1 MIKADFAVMMNIHAL
16 ATIKRDHAIAW
27 KNVMQEIIGEAKH
40 RTPFEWGFNQESINP
55 NGAVNVRG
63 EIDIDP
69 DNIDLDVFTTSGYG
83 GYLEVG
89 TRKMGPRP
97 YIVPA
102 VEYVMGDVGA
112 KILSGSI
119 SGRRRDPTTGRFVSR
134 GGVRE
139 T

>member
-1 MIKADFAVMMNIHAL
+1 MIKADFAVMMNVAAL
-16 ATIKRDHAIAW
+16 PLMKKQNAVAW
-27 KNVMQEIIGEAKH
+27 KQVHQEIVGKAKEDSPH
-40 RTPFEWGFNQESINP
+40 KFGNNMRSINP
-55 NGAVNVRG
+55 NGTVNVRE

-102 VEYVMGDVGA
+102 VEAVMHGVGA
-112 KILSGSI
+112 TILKGSI
-119 SGRRRDPTTGRFVSR
+119 G
-134 GGVRE
+134 
-139 T
+139 